1 MESKN
6 SHLHQNIL
14 VPNKY
19 TISENL
25 SRVIHSVIDVT
36 VDMDRMQDVLPGV
49 NAAKLVTRLTILKFV
64 VELKIQE
71 QHVKYYMFKTWAVN
85 HMMQHFI

>member
-1 MESKN
+1 MENKG

-14 VPNKY
+14 VPNKH
-19 TISENL
+19 TISGNL
-25 SRVIHSVIDVT
+25 SRIIHSVIDVT

-64 VELKIQE
+64 VELKY
-71 QHVKYYMFKTWAVN
+71 KNST
-85 HMMQHFI
+85 

>member
-14 VPNKY
+14 PNKH
-19 TISENL
+19 TIARNL

-36 VDMDRMQDVLPGV
+36 VDMDRMQDALPGV
-49 NAAKLVTRLTILKFV
+49 NAAKLETSLTILKFV

-71 QHVKYYMFKTWAVN
+71 QHVKYYMFKT
-85 HMMQHFI
+85 

>member
-6 SHLHQNIL
+6 SHLHLNIL
-14 VPNKY
+14 VPNKH
-19 TISENL
+19 TISGNL

-49 NAAKLVTRLTILKFV
+49 NAAKLVTSLTILKFV

-71 QHVKYYMFKTWAVN
+71 QHVKYYMFKT
-85 HMMQHFI
+85 